1 MVGDLKTLVFK
12 YETSNIISQSYS
24 LPVLLISVPAFVG
37 RNKKYFF
44 SKKDSKYIKSWILCH
59 WRERQV

>member
-24 LPVLLISVPAFVG
+24 LPVLLILVPVFVDK
-37 RNKKYFF
+37 N
-44 SKKDSKYIKSWILCH
+44 
-59 WRERQV
+59 RENTFVSEKFQSI

>member
-24 LPVLLISVPAFVG
+24 LPVLLISVSAFEI
-37 RNKKYFF
+37 RNTFFPKKTQ
-44 SKKDSKYIKSWILCH
+44 SI
-59 WRERQV
+59 